1 MSDDPRHWMVIRTLM
16 LRGLGQMRGM
26 LVGWICTILGAAIV
40 IFMITADAPRTIR
53 FLIETVSVVGMFTFG
68 WCGSYSLGWLDRE
81 LKELEDDS

>member
-1 MSDDPRHWMVIRTLM
+1 MKYDPKHWTVIRALM

-26 LVGWICTILGAAIV
+26 LVGWTCTILGAAIV

-53 FLIETVSVVGMFTFG
+53 FMIQAVSLVGLFTVG